1 MTRCVA
7 DADRPQTRV
16 KDPDVRRFTSRR
28 HQRLLAT
35 VLLAILSVVSL
46 GLTGGVAVAAPVAAV
61 PYPGSQPAWAVA
73 ANDRGLAVDDSIEG
87 EIFLTLPNR
96 AGAEAFAT
104 SVSTPGSA
112 TYRKWLTPQQW
123 IAKFSPTPAT
133 YDAVVRFLTSKGL
146 RITGKPASRLFVVFR
161 GSAAQ
166 LSSVF
171 STALHRYDYAGR
183 SLVGPSSP
191 PKLPADVA
199 GSVSAIGIDQ
209 SRALTRPDSVTQE
222 DVVQGAGSRRS
233 AGVAPA
239 VEAPCSNYFGEH
251 VVAVPKAYGATKFG
265 TTNCGYT
272 PAQLRS
278 AYGLTRLN
286 AAGFAGAGQ
295 TVAIVDAYASPTI
308 VRDVNTYSAALGEPA
323 LTTYRQIVPKP
334 SEFVDQETCA
344 FPSGWQ
350 AEQTLDVEAVHG
362 IAPKAN
368 ILYVGGFNCQ
378 GGIDLSVSRIL
389 DGKLAT
395 IVSNSYG
402 FIGEAVSADVLRGYV
417 NLHLQAAGEGIGM
430 YYSSG
435 DHGDEVDRLG
445 LTSPDFPASSPFA
458 TSVGGTSVGINKA
471 GDIALETGWGS
482 SLDPIAADGAG
493 KPAYIDPLPGFFVV
507 GAGGGRSG
515 VFAQPAYQR
524 EVVPVALAKGKRV
537 SPDISALADP
547 FTGFKIG
554 LRPIIDDTTLQTG
567 GFTNEVIGGTSLAS
581 PLVAA
586 QMAIVQQVTNQKIGF
601 ANPAL
606 YLLNKK
612 VPAAFR
618 DAVPQSPRQA
628 LVFSSAD
635 SGGLFLVSLDTDTS
649 LQTRK
654 GYDEVTGLG
663 RASFSLLS
671 SLATV
676 G

>member
-1 MTRCVA
+1 M
-7 DADRPQTRV
+7 
-16 KDPDVRRFTSRR
+16 
-28 HQRLLAT
+28 
-35 VLLAILSVVSL
+35 LLAILSVVSL
-46 GLTGGVAVAAPVAAV
+46 GLTGGVAVATPVAAV
-61 PYPGSQPAWAVA
+61 PYPGSQPAWADA
-73 ANDRGLAVDDSIEG
+73 ANDRGVAVDDSIEG

-112 TYRKWLTPQQW
+112 NYRAWLTPQQW
-123 IAKFSPTPAT
+123 IAKFSPTPAK

-146 RITGKPASRLFVVFR
+146 RVTGKPGSRMFVVFR
-161 GSAAQ
+161 GSAQQFSA
-166 LSSVF
+166 VF

-183 SLVGPSSP
+183 SLIGPSSP

-199 GSVSAIGIDQ
+199 GSVAAISVDQ
-209 SRALTRPDSVTQE
+209 SRALTRPDSVSQE
-222 DVVQGAGSRRS
+222 A
-233 AGVAPA
+233 
-239 VEAPCSNYFGEH
+239 
-251 VVAVPKAYGATKFG
+251 
-265 TTNCGYT
+265 CG
-272 PAQLRS
+272 
-278 AYGLTRLN
+278 
-286 AAGFAGAGQ
+286 
-295 TVAIVDAYASPTI
+295 
-308 VRDVNTYSAALGEPA
+308 
-323 LTTYRQIVPKP
+323 
-334 SEFVDQETCA
+334 

-350 AEQTLDVEAVHG
+350 GEQTLDVEAVHG
-362 IAPKAN
+362 VAPKAN

-378 GGIDLSVSRIL
+378 GGIDLSVSKIL
-389 DGKLAT
+389 DGKLAN
-395 IVSNSYG
+395 IVSNSYS
-402 FIGEAVSADVLRGYV
+402 FIGEAVSADILRGYV

-435 DHGDEVDRLG
+435 DFGDQFASLG
-445 LTSPDFPASSPFA
+445 FASPDFPASSPFA
-458 TSVGGTSVGINKA
+458 TSVGGTSLGINKT

-482 SLDPIAADGAG
+482 SLDQIAADAVG
-493 KPAYIDPLPGFFVV
+493 KPKYVDPLPGFFAF
-507 GAGGGRSG
+507 GAGGGRSA
-515 VFAQPAYQR
+515 VFTQPAYQR
-524 EVVPVALAKGKRV
+524 GVVPAALARGKRV

-547 FTGFKIG
+547 FTGFSIG
-554 LRPIIDDTTLQTG
+554 IRPIIDDTTLQTG
-567 GFTNEVIGGTSLAS
+567 GFENQTFGGTSLSS

-606 YLLNKK
+606 YLLNRK

-618 DAVPQSPRQA
+618 DTVPQSPRQA

>member
-1 MTRCVA
+1 MRRRRRPTA
-7 DADRPQTRV
+7 DAC
-16 KDPDVRRFTSRR
+16 KSPDVRRFSSRR
-28 HQRLLAT
+28 RQRLLAT
-35 VLLAILSVVSL
+35 VLLVSVAMVSL
-46 GLTGGVAVAAPVAAV
+46 GLTGGVAAAALASVV
-61 PYPGSQPAWAVA
+61 PFPGSQPAWAVP
-73 ANDRGLAVDDSIEG
+73 ANDRGIAVDESIEA
-87 EIFLTLPNR
+87 ELFLTLPNR
-96 AGAEAFAT
+96 VGAEAFAT
-104 SVSTPGSA
+104 SVSTPGS
-112 TYRKWLTPQQW
+112 TNYRAWLTPQQW
-123 IAKFSPTPAT
+123 IARFSPTPAK
-133 YDAVVRFLTSKGL
+133 YDAVVRFLMSKGL

-161 GSAAQ
+161 GSAEQ

-199 GSVSAIGIDQ
+199 GSVAGISVDQ

-222 DVVQGAGSRRS
+222 DVVKGAGSRRT

-251 VVAVPKAYGATKFG
+251 VVTVPKAYGATKFG

-272 PAQLRS
+272 PAQVRS
-278 AYGLTRLN
+278 AYGLAKLD
-286 AAGFAGAGQ
+286 AAGFAGQGQ
-295 TVAIVDAYASPTI
+295 TIAIVDAYASPSI

-334 SEFVDQETCA
+334 SEFVDHFACG

-350 AEQTLDVEAVHG
+350 VEQTLDVEAIHG
-362 IAPKAN
+362 IAPRAN

-378 GGIDLSVSRIL
+378 GGIDLSVSKIL
-389 DGKLAT
+389 DGKLAN
-395 IVSNSYG
+395 IVSNSYS

-417 NLHLQAAGEGIGM
+417 NVHLQAAGEGIGM

-435 DHGDEVDRLG
+435 DNGDEVGRLG
-445 LTSPDFPASSPFA
+445 FASPDFPASSPFA
-458 TSVGGTSVGINKA
+458 TSVGGTSVGVNKA

-482 SLDPIAADGAG
+482 SLDEITTDASG
-493 KPAYIDPLPGFFVV
+493 KAQYLGPLPGDFAV

-515 VFAQPAYQR
+515 LFAQPAYQR
-524 EVVPVALAKGKRV
+524 GVVPAALARGKRV

-554 LRPIIDDTTLQTG
+554 IRPILDDATLQTG
-567 GFTNEVIGGTSLAS
+567 GFENQTIGGTSLAA

-606 YLLNKK
+606 YSVNRKI
-612 VPAAFR
+612 PAVFR
-618 DAVPQSPRQA
+618 DAVPQRPRQA
-628 LVFSSAD
+628 LVFPAAD

-649 LQTRK
+649 LQTRR

-671 SLATV
+671 TLASA

>member
-1 MTRCVA
+1 M
-7 DADRPQTRV
+7 
-16 KDPDVRRFTSRR
+16 
-28 HQRLLAT
+28 
-35 VLLAILSVVSL
+35 LLAILSVVSL
-46 GLTGGVAVAAPVAAV
+46 GLTGGVAVATPVAAV
-61 PYPGSQPAWAVA
+61 PYPGSQPAWADA
-73 ANDRGLAVDDSIEG
+73 ANDRGVAVDDSIEG

-112 TYRKWLTPQQW
+112 NYRAWLTPQQW
-123 IAKFSPTPAT
+123 IAKFSPTPAK

-146 RITGKPASRLFVVFR
+146 RVTGKPGSRMFVVFR
-161 GSAAQ
+161 GSAQQFSA
-166 LSSVF
+166 VF

-183 SLVGPSSP
+183 SLIGPSSP

-199 GSVSAIGIDQ
+199 GSVAAISVDQ
-209 SRALTRPDSVTQE
+209 SRALTRPDSVSQE
-222 DVVQGAGSRRS
+222 DAVKGAGSRRT
-233 AGVAPA
+233 AGVAPP
-239 VEAPCSNYFGEH
+239 VDAPCSNFFGEH
-251 VVAVPKAYGATKFG
+251 VVTVPTAYGTTRFG
-265 TTNCGYT
+265 TTNCGYK

-278 AYGLTRLN
+278 AYGLAKLN
-286 AAGFAGAGQ
+286 AAGFAGQGQ
-295 TVAIVDAYASPTI
+295 TIAIVDAYASPTI

-323 LTTYRQIVPKP
+323 LTTYRQIAPKP
-334 SEFVDQETCA
+334 SEFVDQEACG

-350 AEQTLDVEAVHG
+350 GEQTLDVEAVHG
-362 IAPKAN
+362 VAPKAN

-378 GGIDLSVSRIL
+378 GGIDLSVSKIL
-389 DGKLAT
+389 DGKLAN
-395 IVSNSYG
+395 IVSNSYS
-402 FIGEAVSADVLRGYV
+402 FIGEAVSADILRGYV

-435 DHGDEVDRLG
+435 DFGDQFASLG
-445 LTSPDFPASSPFA
+445 FASPDFPASSPFA
-458 TSVGGTSVGINKA
+458 TSVGGTSLGINKT

-482 SLDPIAADGAG
+482 SLDQIAADAVG
-493 KPAYIDPLPGFFVV
+493 KPKYVDPLPGFFAF
-507 GAGGGRSG
+507 GAGGGRSA
-515 VFAQPAYQR
+515 VFTQPAYQR
-524 EVVPVALAKGKRV
+524 GVVPAALARGKRV

-547 FTGFKIG
+547 FTGFSIG
-554 LRPIIDDTTLQTG
+554 IRPIIDDTTLQTG
-567 GFTNEVIGGTSLAS
+567 GFENQTFGGTSLSS

-606 YLLNKK
+606 YLLNRK

-618 DAVPQSPRQA
+618 DTVPQSPRQA